1 MSAAPLLVVDDL
13 QVHFPIRGAPF
24 AERRTVKALDGV
36 SLTVGR
42 REMVGVVG
50 ESGSGKTTLGRA
62 ILKLIEP
69 TGGSI
74 AFDERPLRSLS
85 ARHMIPLRRRMQII
99 FQDPSASLNPAMTV
113 GEVIGEALHLHKIGD
128 RRDRP
133 QRIGA
138 ILDLVGLPVSA
149 ARRYP
154 RELSGG
160 QRQRV
165 GIARAL
171 SVGPEFIV
179 ADEAVSALDVSVQAQ
194 IVNLLQDLQLELG
207 LAILFIGHDLSLIEI
222 LCERVVV
229 LYLGR
234 VMETGTAVEL
244 YAAPKHPYTRA
255 LLDAAP
261 VIDPARRRE
270 RTLLTGETPSPI
282 SPPSGCVFRTRC
294 PYAIDRCG
302 EERPPLETVSATHA
316 VACIRQAE
324 LSL

>member
-13 QVHFPIRGAPF
+13 QVHFPIGGAPF

-42 REMVGVVG
+42 REVVGVVG

-62 ILKLIEP
+62 IVKLIAP
-69 TGGSI
+69 TGGRI
-74 AFDERPLRSLS
+74 AFDGEVLGGRSVRDTI
-85 ARHMIPLRRRMQII
+85 ALRRRMQII

-113 GEVIGEALHLHKIGD
+113 GEVIAEALHLHKIGD

-133 QRIGA
+133 RRIGA
-138 ILDLVGLPVSA
+138 ILDLVGLPASA

-194 IVNLLQDLQLELG
+194 IVNLLQDLQAELG

-222 LCERVVV
+222 LCARVVV

-234 VMETGTAVEL
+234 VMETGTAAEL
-244 YAAPKHPYTRA
+244 YAAPRHPYARA

-294 PYAIDRCG
+294 P
-302 EERPPLETVSATHA
+302 
-316 VACIRQAE
+316 VACIRHGE

>member
-1 MSAAPLLVVDDL
+1 MSDAPLLVVDDL
-13 QVHFPIRGAPF
+13 RMHFPIRGAPF

-42 REMVGVVG
+42 REVVGVVG

-62 ILKLIEP
+62 IVKLIAP
-69 TGGSI
+69 TGGRI
-74 AFDERPLRSLS
+74 TFDGEVLGGRS
-85 ARHMIPLRRRMQII
+85 ARDTIPLRRRMQII

-113 GEVIGEALHLHKIGD
+113 GEVIAEALHLHKIGD

-133 QRIGA
+133 RRIGA

-194 IVNLLQDLQLELG
+194 IINLLQDLQAELG
-207 LAILFIGHDLSLIEI
+207 LAILFIGHDLSLIEM

-234 VMETGTAVEL
+234 VMEAGTAAEL
-244 YAAPKHPYTRA
+244 YAAPRHPYTRA
-255 LLDAAP
+255 LIDAAP

-294 PYAIDRCG
+294 PYAIDRCA
-302 EERPPLETVSATHA
+302 EERPPLETISATHA

>member
-1 MSAAPLLVVDDL
+1 
-13 QVHFPIRGAPF
+13 
-24 AERRTVKALDGV
+24 
-36 SLTVGR
+36 
-42 REMVGVVG
+42 
-50 ESGSGKTTLGRA
+50 
-62 ILKLIEP
+62 
-69 TGGSI
+69 
-74 AFDERPLRSLS
+74 
-85 ARHMIPLRRRMQII
+85 MQII

-133 QRIGA
+133 QRIGGL
-138 ILDLVGLPVSA
+138 LDRVGLPASA
-149 ARRYP
+149 AKRYP

-194 IVNLLQDLQLELG
+194 IVNLLQDLQAELG

-234 VMETGTAVEL
+234 VMETGTAAEL
-244 YAAPKHPYTRA
+244 YGAPKHPYTRA

-294 PYAIDRCG
+294 PYVVDRCA
-302 EERPPLETVSATHA
+302 EVRPPLEAVSDTHT
-316 VACIRQAE
+316 VACIRHEA